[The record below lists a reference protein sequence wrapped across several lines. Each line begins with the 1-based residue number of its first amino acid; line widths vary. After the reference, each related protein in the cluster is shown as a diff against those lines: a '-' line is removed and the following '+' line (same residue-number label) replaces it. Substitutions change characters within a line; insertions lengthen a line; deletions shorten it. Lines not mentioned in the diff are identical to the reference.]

1 MQRSAELE
9 QIIHD
14 KILIMLHRD
23 LLYHQNTIYRGRRF
37 LKLSDT
43 SENLAA
49 SPSVLL
55 SDSFPR
61 ADLLNS
67 SFKLLTLLNISI
79 LLQSLWD
86 LSPCAFT
93 SCRLL
98 HWKSSEWILHPW
110 KQRPRDDVGVSSEFL
125 SSLPAYL
132 NSHPKYW
139 GVSSSLSARDFLFC
153 KPSEAWWLFSSTVPG
168 KVFRGPSAGAGGGS
182 QAAKHHQIVALGLRE
197 PVPPTAQ
204 HCPCLHKGLR
214 PKSALKCTNNLSFKS
229 ILHKCGYF
237 WCPNERR
244 GFLNSLLQAKSESFT
259 NA

>member
-1 MQRSAELE
+1 MQWSDELE

-23 LLYHQNTIYRGRRF
+23 LLYHQNTIYRGSLF

-55 SDSFPR
+55 NDSFPR

-79 LLQSLWD
+79 LLRSLWD

-93 SCRLL
+93 SCCVL
-98 HWKSSEWILHPW
+98 HWKSSGWILHPW
-110 KQRPRDDVGVSSEFL
+110 KQRRRDDVGVSSEFL

-139 GVSSSLSARDFLFC
+139 GSCPLFQQVRI
-153 KPSEAWWLFSSTVPG
+153 KMYRLF
-168 KVFRGPSAGAGGGS
+168 KF
-182 QAAKHHQIVALGLRE
+182 
-197 PVPPTAQ
+197 
-204 HCPCLHKGLR
+204 
-214 PKSALKCTNNLSFKS
+214 
-229 ILHKCGYF
+229 
-237 WCPNERR
+237 
-244 GFLNSLLQAKSESFT
+244 
-259 NA
+259 